1 MGPYDFVN
9 LVEAPDNDAVF
20 GTSVGLGSSGNIKIL
35 TMPAITVEQLIKRLK
50 YHLLKQ
56 IFYFKSCTIAT
67 NNFILIF

>member
-1 MGPYDFVN
+1 LGPYDFVN

-50 YHLLKQ
+50 
-56 IFYFKSCTIAT
+56 
-67 NNFILIF
+67 